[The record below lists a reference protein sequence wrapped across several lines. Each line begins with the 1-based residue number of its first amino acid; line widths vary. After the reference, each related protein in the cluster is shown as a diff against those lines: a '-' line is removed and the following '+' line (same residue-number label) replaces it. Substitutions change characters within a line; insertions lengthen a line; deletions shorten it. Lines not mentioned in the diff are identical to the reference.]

1 MWGNERMALIMNPE
15 GVQQQQN
22 PFLMLNHVV
31 VLFPA
36 RDSVSTGFTRGYWRS
51 NTLWLLR

>member
-1 MWGNERMALIMNPE
+1 MWGKERMALIMNPE

-22 PFLMLNHVV
+22 TVLMLNHVV

-36 RDSVSTGFTRGYWRS
+36 RDSVTTGFTRGY
-51 NTLWLLR
+51 

>member
-22 PFLMLNHVV
+22 PLLMLNHVV
-31 VLFPA
+31 VLFLA
-36 RDSVSTGFTRGYWRS
+36 RNSVTTGFTRGYYCS
-51 NTLWLLR
+51 TTLWLLH